1 MSKVSEQWSKANAKN
16 QGRTDANLSNDSN
29 HLGGIPADEYAT
41 KEYVQEYHDT
51 KEGSLKDYVDRQD
64 QSILNEAKEYTN
76 SQIRNQDFSDFAK
89 LTDVQA
95 LDNKLSE
102 EIEEGLAT
110 QKSYTD
116 SKTQAIVDDVN
127 ANFQDV
133 ENSINTLNGNM
144 NKLFQSVS
152 SGKGVVAEAIT
163 DKGVPTSANDSFNTM
178 ATNIRAIPTSSGGGR
193 RRTVAE
199 QVVIY
204 HQDIIIHKTLQQ
216 HLMIF
221 YKANLLM
228 GKMAK

>member
-1 MSKVSEQWSKANAKN
+1 MAKVSEQWSKANTKS
-16 QGRTDANLSNDSN
+16 QGKTDANLSNDSE
-29 HLGGIPADEYAT
+29 HLGGIPAEDYAT
-41 KEYVQEYHDT
+41 KEYVQEYHNT
-51 KEGSLKDYVDRQD
+51 KEGSLKDYIDRQD
-64 QSILNEAKEYTN
+64 QSILNESKEYTN
-76 SQIRNQDFSDFAK
+76 SQIRNQDFSSFAK

-95 LDNKLSE
+95 LDKKLSE
-102 EIEEGLAT
+102 DIEAGDNA
-110 QKSYTD
+110 QKAYTD
-116 SKTQAIVDDVN
+116 QKTNAIVKDVN

-133 ENSINTLNGNM
+133 ENSIKSINKTVNTLDGTVNE
-144 NKLFQSVS
+144 LFQSVS

-221 YKANLLM
+221 
-228 GKMAK
+228 

>member
-1 MSKVSEQWSKANAKN
+1 MAKVSEQWSKANTKS
-16 QGRTDANLSNDSN
+16 QGRTDANLSNDSE

-41 KEYVQEYHDT
+41 KEYVQEYHNT
-51 KEGSLKDYVDRQD
+51 KEGSLKDYVDKQD

-76 SQIRNQDFSDFAK
+76 SQIRNQDFSSFAK

-95 LDNKLSE
+95 LDKKLSE
-102 EIEEGLAT
+102 DIEAGDNA
-110 QKSYTD
+110 QKAYTD
-116 SKTQAIVDDVN
+116 QKTNAIVKDVN

-133 ENSINTLNGNM
+133 ENSINTLNGTVNE
-144 NKLFQSVS
+144 LFQSVS

-199 QVVIY
+199 QVLIP
-204 HQDIIIHKTLQQ
+204 QTQLL
-216 HLMIF
+216 HLLISC
-221 YKANLLM
+221 
-228 GKMAK
+228 